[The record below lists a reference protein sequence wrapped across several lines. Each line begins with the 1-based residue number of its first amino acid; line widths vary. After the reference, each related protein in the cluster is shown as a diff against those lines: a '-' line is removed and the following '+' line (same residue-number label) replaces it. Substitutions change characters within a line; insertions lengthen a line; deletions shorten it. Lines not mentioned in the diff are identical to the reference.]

1 MVKADINFRRVDY
14 QRKHKLCDD
23 CQIFLVPV
31 DDRNAGTKF
40 QVSEVKHR
48 ETTIFSVMKECNI
61 KVSPYGFKSARTDD
75 ASFSNVRALAD
86 ASSCKAANK
95 STI

>member
-1 MVKADINFRRVDY
+1 MLLTQANINMLLGMVKADINFRREDY
-14 QRKHKLCDD
+14 QGKHKLCDD

-61 KVSPYGFKSARTDD
+61 KRPG
-75 ASFSNVRALAD
+75 
-86 ASSCKAANK
+86 
-95 STI
+95 